1 MMDPMLGGLH
11 DPLAACVD
19 AWKAFTHLLS
29 PIAHLLEL
37 VPWAGQLD
45 TSWEE
50 MPDSNIPA
58 REGQAEVETVPGDRG
73 DKQVGEILCSP

>member
-1 MMDPMLGGLH
+1 MLDSMLGGLH
-11 DPLAACVD
+11 DPLAAGVD
-19 AWKAFTHLLS
+19 ACKAFTAIVLS
-29 PIAHLLEL
+29 SRVTSLTPPLPTAHLLEP

-58 REGQAEVETVPGDRG
+58 REG
-73 DKQVGEILCSP
+73 